1 MIHIAI
7 YQNRTW
13 KSGRFLFANTRI
25 LTGGGWVCAQ
35 VMKYTDKLDDYDLL
49 DL

>member
-1 MIHIAI
+1 MAPSV
-7 YQNRTW
+7 YDEKNGLSDPSFSACASLLR
-13 KSGRFLFANTRI
+13 
-25 LTGGGWVCAQ
+25 AQ